1 MQQLLSLTNNKTMN
15 KNFDLVKILKNA
27 PKGTKL
33 WSPLCG
39 ESKLIG
45 VKEEDNDYPILC
57 KANDGCNIN
66 FTNLGKFY
74 KVICQDGECVL
85 FPSKDNR
92 DWSTFK
98 VSEGHKHFE
107 PFQRVLCALD
117 PGYGYEI
124 WAADVYSHYDE
135 PTGKHFLVSGY
146 LANDNELIPF
156 KGNEDLVGKSVK

>member
-39 ESKLIG
+39 ECRLIG

-74 KVICQDGECVL
+74 KVICKDGECVL
-85 FPSKDNR
+85 FPSKENR

-98 VSEGHKHFE
+98 VSEHKSFE
-107 PFQRVLCALD
+107 PFQRVLVLSGASGTWL
-117 PGYGYEI
+117 P
-124 WAADVYSHYDE
+124 DVYRYYDTEHNAHECLCHYRAHD
-135 PTGKHFLVSGY
+135 
-146 LANDNELIPF
+146 NDIIPYE
-156 KGNEDLVGKSVK
+156 GNEDLVGKLAK

>member
-33 WSPLCG
+33 WSPICG
-39 ESKLIG
+39 ECKLIG
-45 VKEEDNDYPILC
+45 VKEENYTYPILC
-57 KANDGCNIN
+57 KTSDGKDIN
-66 FTNLGKFY
+66 FTHLGKYYGVLF
-74 KVICQDGECVL
+74 KNGECVL
-85 FPSKDNR
+85 FPSKEDR
-92 DWSTFK
+92 DWSTFR
-98 VSEGHKHFE
+98 VSEHKSFE

-124 WAADVYSHYDE
+124 WVADIYSYFDE
-135 PTGKHFLVSGY
+135 STGKHFLVSGY

-156 KGNEDLVGKSVK
+156 KGNEDLVGKSVE

>member
-27 PKGTKL
+27 PRGTKL

-39 ESKLIG
+39 VCKLIG
-45 VKEEDNDYPILC
+45 VRDNNDYPILC

-74 KVICQDGECVL
+74 KVICKDGECIL

-92 DWSTFK
+92 DWSTFR
-98 VSEGHKHFE
+98 VSEHKSFE
-107 PFQRVLCALD
+107 PFQKVLVLSGASGTWLPDIYRYYNVEYNAHECLNYYRISD
-117 PGYGYEI
+117 NDIIPYE
-124 WAADVYSHYDE
+124 
-135 PTGKHFLVSGY
+135 
-146 LANDNELIPF
+146 
-156 KGNEDLVGKSVK
+156 GNEDLVGKPAK

>member
-1 MQQLLSLTNNKTMN
+1 MN

-39 ESKLIG
+39 ECKLIG

-74 KVICQDGECVL
+74 KVICKDGECIL
-85 FPSKDNR
+85 FPSKENR
-92 DWSTFK
+92 DWSTFR
-98 VSEGHKHFE
+98 VSEHKSFE
-107 PFQRVLCALD
+107 PFQRVLVLSGASGTWLPDIYRYYNAEYNAHECLCHYRIHD
-117 PGYGYEI
+117 NDIIPYE
-124 WAADVYSHYDE
+124 
-135 PTGKHFLVSGY
+135 
-146 LANDNELIPF
+146 
-156 KGNEDLVGKSVK
+156 GNEYLIGKPAK

>member
-33 WSPLCG
+33 WSPICG
-39 ESKLIG
+39 ECKLI
-45 VKEEDNDYPILC
+45 VVNEEDNIYPILC
-57 KANDGCNIN
+57 KTSDGLTIN

-74 KVICQDGECVL
+74 SVVYRNGECVL
-85 FPSKDNR
+85 FPSKENR

-107 PFQRVLCALD
+107 PFQRVLRHN
-117 PGYGYEI
+117 YGYEI
-124 WAADVYSHYDE
+124 WAADVYSHFNE
-135 PTGKHFLVSGY
+135 STGKHLLISGY
-146 LANDNELIPF
+146 LTNNDNDIIPYE
-156 KGNEDLVGKSVK
+156 GNEDLIGKPVK

>member
-39 ESKLIG
+39 ECKLIG

-74 KVICQDGECVL
+74 KVICHDGECIL

-92 DWSTFK
+92 DWSTFR
-98 VSEGHKHFE
+98 VSEHKSFK
-107 PFQRVLCALD
+107 PFQRVLVLSDASNTWLPDIYRYYNTEYNTHECLCHYRISD
-117 PGYGYEI
+117 NDIIPYE
-124 WAADVYSHYDE
+124 
-135 PTGKHFLVSGY
+135 
-146 LANDNELIPF
+146 
-156 KGNEDLVGKSVK
+156 GNEDLVGKPAK

>member
-39 ESKLIG
+39 ECKLIG

-85 FPSKDNR
+85 FPSKENR

-98 VSEGHKHFE
+98 VSNFK
-107 PFQRVLCALD
+107 PFQRVLHAFD

-124 WAADVYSHYDE
+124 WTADVYSHFDE
-135 PTGKHFLVSGY
+135 STGKHFLISGY
-146 LANDNELIPF
+146 LANNNELIPF
-156 KGNEDLVGKSVK
+156 KDNEDLVGKPAK

>member
-39 ESKLIG
+39 ECKLIG

-57 KANDGCNIN
+57 KANDGCNLN

-74 KVICQDGECVL
+74 KVICTDGECVL
-85 FPSKDNR
+85 FPSKENR
-92 DWSTFK
+92 DWSTFR
-98 VSEGHKHFE
+98 VSKYKSFE
-107 PFQRVLCALD
+107 PFQRVLVLSGASCTWLPD
-117 PGYGYEI
+117 IYRYYNTEYNTHECLCHYRIHDNDIIPYE
-124 WAADVYSHYDE
+124 
-135 PTGKHFLVSGY
+135 
-146 LANDNELIPF
+146 
-156 KGNEDLVGKSVK
+156 GNEDLVGKSAK

>member
-1 MQQLLSLTNNKTMN
+1 MN

-39 ESKLIG
+39 ECKLIG
-45 VKEEDNDYPILC
+45 IKEEDNDYPILC

-74 KVICQDGECVL
+74 KVICKDGECVL
-85 FPSKDNR
+85 FPSKENR

-98 VSEGHKHFE
+98 VKVPEHKSFR
-107 PFQRVLCALD
+107 PFQRVLVLSGV
-117 PGYGYEI
+117 PGKWLPDIYRYYNAEYNAHECLCHYRTHDNDIIPYE
-124 WAADVYSHYDE
+124 
-135 PTGKHFLVSGY
+135 
-146 LANDNELIPF
+146 
-156 KGNEDLVGKSVK
+156 GNEDLIGKPAK

>member
-1 MQQLLSLTNNKTMN
+1 MN

-39 ESKLIG
+39 ECKLIM

-74 KVICQDGECVL
+74 KVICTDGECVL
-85 FPSKDNR
+85 FPSKENR
-92 DWSTFK
+92 DWSTFR
-98 VSEGHKHFE
+98 VSEHKSFE
-107 PFQRVLCALD
+107 PFQKVLVLSGI
-117 PGYGYEI
+117 PGKWLPDIYRYYDTEDNAHDCVCHYRAHDNDIIPYE
-124 WAADVYSHYDE
+124 
-135 PTGKHFLVSGY
+135 
-146 LANDNELIPF
+146 
-156 KGNEDLVGKSVK
+156 GNENLVGKSAE

>member
-1 MQQLLSLTNNKTMN
+1 MN

-39 ESKLIG
+39 ECKLIG

-74 KVICQDGECVL
+74 KVICTDGECVL
-85 FPSKDNR
+85 FPSKENR
-92 DWSTFK
+92 DWSKFK
-98 VSEGHKHFE
+98 VSKEHKHFE
-107 PFQRVLCALD
+107 PYQKVLVKAYSEPYPNHKIWLPDIYLFYEEQNSCHRVAINKYVHND
-117 PGYGYEI
+117 DNIISYE
-124 WAADVYSHYDE
+124 
-135 PTGKHFLVSGY
+135 
-146 LANDNELIPF
+146 
-156 KGNEDLVGKSVK
+156 GNEEKAGKNAE